1 MIVRRGRD
9 TAPRPVGPSRLFAW
23 AGRTRYYFPSTGA
36 AAVSPGFD
44 TGYEDTSIATRLRT
58 VTTKISSAM
67 TTVDFTDL
75 DTTDRDVLFR
85 QYVGDPLVAQTI
97 NAQDVRLQ
105 MRGIETLGIN
115 NMFLTWVLKIVSNDG
130 STVRGILV
138 AIRRDGTE
146 LDTVL
151 TNRGDL
157 ATIASLAILDGDR
170 PVIEIGT
177 GGIPTVSVHSSSLR
191 IGDAD
196 ATDLP
201 EDDTT
206 TADNNPWLEF
216 QQILQFQVEILQSSS
231 SPWQNR
237 GQFAPLLAQ

>member
-1 MIVRRGRD
+1 MPYRSIYRVPPEIRRVRVNILIGGGTRFYL
-9 TAPRPVGPSRLFAW
+9 PSA
-23 AGRTRYYFPSTGA
+23 GA

-44 TGYEDTSIATRLRT
+44 AGWEDTSIATRLKT
-58 VTTKISSAM
+58 VTTKIASAL
-67 TTVDFTDL
+67 TTVNFTDV
-75 DTTDRDVLFR
+75 DTTDRDILFR

-97 NAQDVRLQ
+97 NAQNVRLQ
-105 MRGIETLGIN
+105 MRASETLATN
-115 NMFLTWVLKIVSNDG
+115 DMFLTWVLKIVSNDG
-130 STVRGILV
+130 TTVRGVLV

-170 PVIEIGT
+170 PVVELGT
-177 GGIPTVSVHSSSLR
+177 GGLPLTVHSSSLR

-196 ATDLP
+196 AADLP

-216 QQILQFQVEILQSSS
+216 QQVLVFMDTILQSSS
-231 SPWQNR
+231 SPWPQR